1 MMFDVFVV
9 GGGINGCGIARDAAG
24 RGLSV
29 CLAEKDDLGAKTSS
43 GSTKL
48 VHGGLRYLEHY
59 AFNLVRNSLIE
70 REVLWSIAPHIIYPL
85 RFVLPHHRGLRPSVL
100 LRLGLFIYDHLGGR
114 KNLSKSRKISF
125 ASDEVGQP
133 LRSEFKIGFE
143 YSDCWVDDARLVL
156 MNARDAAERGAKVM
170 VHHEVV
176 SARRENGLW
185 VINVRDH
192 ASAKHEFRARI
203 LVNAAGPWVSQLT
216 DSVIKGA
223 VHRDMRLIR
232 GSHIVVPKLYTHDRC
247 YLLQNSDGR
256 IVFVI
261 PYEGDFSL
269 IGTTDEEHH
278 ESLEKIAI
286 EKGEAEYLCASV
298 NQYFKTSISTKDVV
312 WSYSAVRPLFDDGT
326 SDAKSITRDYRVV
339 SEFNETGAPLIS
351 VLGGKIT
358 TYRKLAEEVM
368 AEISRALG
376 VLGPSWTGSAP
387 LPGGSFACL
396 EFENEVTRL
405 QEEYPFLSHSHAYRL
420 MRLYG
425 SLSRKILRGA
435 KSYKDLGRFFGG
447 HLYENEVRY
456 LMKYEWAMSVE
467 DILWRRTKEG
477 LRLSDDE
484 VGQLS
489 KFLKE
494 VAHENNS
501 VEPQSEVSSTTTVER
516 SVA

>member
-1 MMFDVFVV
+1 MFDVFII

-29 CLAEKDDLGAKTSS
+29 CLAEKEDLGAKTSS

-48 VHGGLRYLEHY
+48 LHGGLRYLEHY

-85 RFVLPHHRGLRPSVL
+85 RFVLPHHRGMRPSAL

-114 KNLSKSRKISF
+114 KNLSKSRKIFF
-125 ASDEVGQP
+125 ASEEVGKP

-156 MNARDAAERGAKVM
+156 MNARDAAEKGAKILPRHQVT
-170 VHHEVV
+170 

-185 VINVRDH
+185 VIETRDH
-192 ASAKHEFRARI
+192 NSKKHQFRARI

-216 DSVIKGA
+216 DSVIGGA
-223 VHRDMRLIR
+223 VRRNMRLIR

-269 IGTTDEEHH
+269 IGTTDREHH
-278 ESLEKIAI
+278 ESLDEINI
-286 EKGEAEYLCASV
+286 DKGEAEYLCRSV
-298 NQYFKTSISTKDVV
+298 NQYFKTSISAKDIV

-339 SEFNETGAPLIS
+339 SEFNETGATLIS

-376 VLGPSWTGSAP
+376 VLGPSWTGSSP

-405 QEEYPFLSHSHAYRL
+405 QEEYPFLSDSYAHRL

-425 SLSRKILRGA
+425 SLSRQILRGA

-484 VGQLS
+484 VGQLG

-501 VEPQSEVSSTTTVER
+501 VEPQSEASSTTTVEGQ
-516 SVA
+516 VA